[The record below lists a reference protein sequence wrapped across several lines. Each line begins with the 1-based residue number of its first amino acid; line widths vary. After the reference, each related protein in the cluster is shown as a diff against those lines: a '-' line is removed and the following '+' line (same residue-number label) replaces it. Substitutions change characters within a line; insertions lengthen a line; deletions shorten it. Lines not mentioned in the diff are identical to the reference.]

1 MDTAGI
7 PARKEWNGPLRI
19 IRISRESAGCLTA
32 ESLECLYDLHAP
44 ALYRYARSLT
54 GSAED
59 AEDAMQE
66 VFVRLARAGRRP
78 EDPRSYL
85 MKAVRN
91 QCLVVIRSRSR
102 RADAARRLADGLA
115 PGRLAVP
122 VDGRADIAEAVQ
134 ALPLEQ
140 REVLI
145 LKAVEQMTFE
155 EIASVTGVSA
165 NTAASRYRY
174 AVARLRRELK
184 ESENE

>member
-19 IRISRESAGCLTA
+19 IRISRESAGCRTA
-32 ESLECLYDLHAP
+32 ESLERLYDLHAP

-59 AEDAMQE
+59 AEDALQE
-66 VFVRLARAGRRP
+66 VFGRLAGAGRMP

-91 QCLVVIRSRSR
+91 QCLVAIRSRSR
-102 RADAARRLADGLA
+102 RTYAARRLADELA
-115 PGRLAVP
+115 SVQLAAPEGGRT
-122 VDGRADIAEAVQ
+122 DIAEAIQ

-140 REVLI
+140 REVLT

-184 ESENE
+184 ESENG